1 MQSVCRNGRGKES
14 GGEWNVF
21 EIAKGKGLINMLAFL
36 LISDN

>member
-14 GGEWNVF
+14 GEWNVF